1 MTEIDFVVGDRVVT
15 SRGIYGTIVSIDE
28 SADTSQVNI
37 GSKTVT
43 LYNNQLWSVKNR
55 ISVICYYTDGYENY
69 NRLVTLPK
77 QFKLYDFTKPLD
89 NELLDYCKKLLLK
102 VLKVFLRLR
111 KLKFKYESKS
121 YLFSYLC

>member
-15 SRGIYGTIVSIDE
+15 SRGIYGTIVSIDK

-55 ISVICYYTDGYENY
+55 ISVVCYYTDGYENY

-77 QFKLYDFTKPLD
+77 PVSYTHLTLPTKRI
-89 NELLDYCKKLLLK
+89 
-102 VLKVFLRLR
+102 V
-111 KLKFKYESKS
+111 
-121 YLFSYLC
+121 

>member
-55 ISVICYYTDGYENY
+55 ISVVCYYTDGYENY

-89 NELLDYCKKLLLK
+89 NELLDYCKKAITK

>member
-43 LYNNQLWSVKNR
+43 LYNN
-55 ISVICYYTDGYENY
+55 YG
-69 NRLVTLPK
+69 
-77 QFKLYDFTKPLD
+77 
-89 NELLDYCKKLLLK
+89 
-102 VLKVFLRLR
+102 RLR
-111 KLKFKYESKS
+111 IEFL
-121 YLFSYLC
+121 LFVIIQMVMKIIIDLLHFLNSLNYMTLLSH

>member
-28 SADTSQVNI
+28 NTDTSQVNI

-55 ISVICYYTDGYENY
+55 ISVVCYYTDGYENY
-69 NRLVTLPK
+69 NRLITLPK

-89 NELLDYCKKLLLK
+89 NELLDYCKKAIT
-102 VLKVFLRLR
+102 
-111 KLKFKYESKS
+111 KS
-121 YLFSYLC
+121 VKGIFTITKIEI

>member
-69 NRLVTLPK
+69 N
-77 QFKLYDFTKPLD
+77 
-89 NELLDYCKKLLLK
+89 ELLDYCKKAIT
-102 VLKVFLRLR
+102 
-111 KLKFKYESKS
+111 KS
-121 YLFSYLC
+121 VKGIFTITKIEI

>member
-89 NELLDYCKKLLLK
+89 NELLDYCKRLLLK

>member
-89 NELLDYCKKLLLK
+89 NCWIIVKRLLLK

>member
-55 ISVICYYTDGYENY
+55 ISVVCYYTDGYEIIIGLLHFLNSLNY
-69 NRLVTLPK
+69 MTL
-77 QFKLYDFTKPLD
+77 L
-89 NELLDYCKKLLLK
+89 
-102 VLKVFLRLR
+102 
-111 KLKFKYESKS
+111 SH
-121 YLFSYLC
+121 

>member
-1 MTEIDFVVGDRVVT
+1 MWSDANTKVYIMTEIDFVVGDRVVT

-37 GSKTVT
+37 GSKIVT

-55 ISVICYYTDGYENY
+55 ISVVCYYTDGYENY

-89 NELLDYCKKLLLK
+89 NELLDYCKKAIT
-102 VLKVFLRLR
+102 
-111 KLKFKYESKS
+111 KS
-121 YLFSYLC
+121 VKGIFTITKIEI

>member
-55 ISVICYYTDGYENY
+55 ISVVIQMVMKIIIDLLHFLNSLNY
-69 NRLVTLPK
+69 MTL
-77 QFKLYDFTKPLD
+77 L
-89 NELLDYCKKLLLK
+89 NH
-102 VLKVFLRLR
+102 
-111 KLKFKYESKS
+111 
-121 YLFSYLC
+121 

>member
-43 LYNNQLWSVKNR
+43 LYNNQLWLVKNR
-55 ISVICYYTDGYENY
+55 ISVVCYYTDGYENY

-89 NELLDYCKKLLLK
+89 NELLDYCKRLLLK

>member
-1 MTEIDFVVGDRVVT
+1 MTKIDFVVGDRVVT
-15 SRGIYGTIVSIDE
+15 SRGIYGIIVSIDE

-55 ISVICYYTDGYENY
+55 ISVVCYYTDGYENY

-89 NELLDYCKKLLLK
+89 NELLDYCKKAIT
-102 VLKVFLRLR
+102 
-111 KLKFKYESKS
+111 KS
-121 YLFSYLC
+121 VKSIFTITKIEI

>member
-55 ISVICYYTDGYENY
+55 ISVVCYYTDGYENY
-69 NRLVTLPK
+69 NRLVVK
-77 QFKLYDFTKPLD
+77 R
-89 NELLDYCKKLLLK
+89 LLLK

>member
-1 MTEIDFVVGDRVVT
+1 MTEIDFIVGDRVVT

-55 ISVICYYTDGYENY
+55 ISVVCYYTDGYENY

-77 QFKLYDFTKPLD
+77 QFTKQLD
-89 NELLDYCKKLLLK
+89 NEFLDYCKKAIT
-102 VLKVFLRLR
+102 
-111 KLKFKYESKS
+111 KS
-121 YLFSYLC
+121 VKGIFTITKIEI

>member
-55 ISVICYYTDGYENY
+55 ISVVCYYTDGYENY

-89 NELLDYCKKLLLK
+89 NELLDYCKRLLLK

>member
-15 SRGIYGTIVSIDE
+15 SRGIYGTIVSIDK

-43 LYNNQLWSVKNR
+43 LYNNQLWSIKNR
-55 ISVICYYTDGYENY
+55 ISVVCYYTDGYENY

-77 QFKLYDFTKPLD
+77 QFKLYDFTKSLD
-89 NELLDYCKKLLLK
+89 NELLKRLLLK

-121 YLFSYLC
+121 YLFSYFC